1 MLSLQIWNS
10 LPEKIKSVANLVD
23 FKNSAKI
30 GAVLNVCATYVLL
43 KIKMLKIGHENS
55 SLHTTLINSLLSN
68 IISILITLLS

>member
-1 MLSLQIWNS
+1 MLSPQIWNS

-55 SLHTTLINSLLSN
+55 SLLSN